1 MYSNYTLLQ
10 ICHTAKIGTLNNVYF
25 HHAGFH
31 AIFLPYADD
40 IRTLDVHEC
49 PTASAEQVNK
59 MKEIV
64 HKLRFKYRYCF
75 NFFHVNLR
83 GLVYCVHI
91 KTNKPILVVF

>member
-1 MYSNYTLLQ
+1 MY
-10 ICHTAKIGTLNNVYF
+10 F
-25 HHAGFH
+25 DHAGFH

-49 PTASAEQVNK
+49 PTASDEQTNK

-75 NFFHVNLR
+75 YF
-83 GLVYCVHI
+83 
-91 KTNKPILVVF
+91 